1 MVIVVY
7 FALFNSTALAFPLH
21 LSLVC
26 CFRHPQVVAGVA
38 DLVALE
44 SQLLARTQ
52 SYEAAEH
59 ALALDPDLL
68 NNRIVLHFQYLF
80 QVRKLEGV
88 FPKMNELYVYCSEVQ
103 SVLRALR
110 SVCRLPVN
118 ASPKAVLGAVQHLL
132 VTSAAEANAGDGRG
146 KGGSKG
152 VGGGGAAKSAP
163 PPRPAPP

>member
-1 MVIVVY
+1 M
-7 FALFNSTALAFPLH
+7 
-21 LSLVC
+21 
-26 CFRHPQVVAGVA
+26 VAGVA

-88 FPKMNELYVYCSEVQ
+88 FPKMNELYVFCSEVQ

-132 VTSAAEANAGDGRG
+132 VTSAADAKPGGEGRG
-146 KGGSKG
+146 KGNGK
-152 VGGGGAAKSAP
+152 GGAGLGMSALPPP
-163 PPRPAPP
+163 PPRLPP

>member
-1 MVIVVY
+1 M
-7 FALFNSTALAFPLH
+7 
-21 LSLVC
+21 
-26 CFRHPQVVAGVA
+26 AGVA

-52 SYEAAEH
+52 SYEAAER

-80 QVRKLEGV
+80 QVKRLEGV
-88 FPKMNELYVYCSEVQ
+88 FPKMNELYVYCAEVQ

-132 VTSAAEANAGDGRG
+132 VTAAAEASPAGGT
-146 KGGSKG
+146 
-152 VGGGGAAKSAP
+152 APP
-163 PPRPAPP
+163 PPRPPQTKARGGGLRADELPAARTEERPGGPR